1 MSVHTLPAELAL
13 TQLERFDT
21 LIDAR
26 SPSEFALDHLP
37 GARNWPTLDDAER
50 IGVGTLYKQVNAFEA
65 RKRGAALAAARI
77 AGHISRE
84 VMALDKS
91 WQPLIYCWR
100 GGQRSGALA
109 HVLGQ
114 IGFRV
119 TLIQGGYKAARAA
132 LVRDTLVRVAA
143 LRFQVVCGPT
153 GSGKTRLLGALAR
166 AGAQVLDLEAL
177 AAHRSSVLGAW
188 PGQRQP
194 SQKAFERRIWDAL
207 RHFDAAHWVFI
218 ESESRKVGDLS
229 VPPALIDAMRA
240 APCIDLRLSD
250 AARVQVLLEDYTAL
264 QADVAYLCERLG
276 ALRELRGN
284 ARVQHWQALAQ
295 ASDFAR
301 LTQELLAEHY
311 DPLYRQSMGRNF
323 SAYAQA
329 QTWPAADAQPATL
342 DALAKQLRA
351 TLGQP
356 QIAANSPA
364 QPPLA
369 PLAPLV
375 SGTAL

>member
-1 MSVHTLPAELAL
+1 MSVHTLAAEQALA
-13 TQLERFDT
+13 QIDHFDA

-26 SPSEFALDHLP
+26 SPSEYALDHLP

-50 IGVGTLYKQVNAFEA
+50 AEVGTLYKQVNAFEA

-77 AGHISRE
+77 AGHVARE
-84 VMALDKS
+84 VMPLTKS

-100 GGQRSGALA
+100 GGQRSAALA

-119 TLIQGGYKAARAA
+119 TLIVGGYKAARAA
-132 LVRDTLVRVAA
+132 LVQDTLTRVAG

-153 GSGKTRLLGALAR
+153 GSGKTRLLGALTR
-166 AGAQVLDLEAL
+166 SGAQVLDLEAL

-207 RHFDAAHWVFI
+207 RRFDPARWVFV
-218 ESESRKVGDLS
+218 ESESRKVGDVS
-229 VPPALIDAMRA
+229 VPPALIEAMRA
-240 APCIDLRLSD
+240 APCLDLALSD

-264 QADVAYLCERLG
+264 QADVAYLCERLA
-276 ALRELRGN
+276 ALTQLRGH
-284 ARVQHWQALAQ
+284 ARVQHWQALAH
-295 ASDFAR
+295 AGDFAR
-301 LTQELLAEHY
+301 LTAELLSEHY

-329 QTWPAADAQPATL
+329 RPLVAPDAQPATL
-342 DALAKQLRA
+342 EAAAQRLLAE
-351 TLGQP
+351 LGEP
-356 QIAANSPA
+356 GAAAPSASAGEPA
-364 QPPLA
+364 VARKPVQDCY
-369 PLAPLV
+369 
-375 SGTAL
+375 